1 MARPFSSPTLA
12 DVGRSVGVSAATAS
26 MALRGDP
33 RISATTR
40 KRIHQA
46 AKKLN
51 YVPDPMLAALVARR
65 DRDHQ
70 RHTFANIAA
79 LIDDRWLPDKS
90 GWIDNLFEGM
100 REACTRLGYNLDT
113 INIQRELHP
122 NPHPDR
128 FLTGRGIRGI
138 LILPLHTQ
146 PLTITLQWDRYALVS
161 IGTPLDQ
168 FQVHRTGSD
177 TFAAMSLVCAKLKG
191 LGYRRVGLANSYA
204 NERRTRFEWLG
215 SLCKE
220 SIVDPS
226 FVTVPP
232 HLPELLTPE
241 NLEEWVLAQ
250 RPECIIT
257 NDFQVYLFLS
267 QKGWKIPRDIGI
279 ASLSRNYPA
288 MQHLS
293 GISQHLDS
301 TGQAAVEQLHNMLLR
316 GETGFPAVPREIIT
330 TPHWHKGDST
340 RRIRRGKA

>member
-33 RISATTR
+33 RISASTR
-40 KRIHQA
+40 ARVHQA
-46 AKKLN
+46 AKKLH

-65 DRDHQ
+65 DRDHKRQ
-70 RHTFANIAA
+70 TFANIAA
-79 LIDDRWLPDKS
+79 LLDDRWLPDKS
-90 GWIDNLFEGM
+90 GWIDALFGGM
-100 REACTRLGYNLDT
+100 RETCTRLGYNLDV
-113 INIQRELHP
+113 INIQRELHLS
-122 NPHPDR
+122 PHPDR
-128 FLTGRGIRGI
+128 FLTGRGVRGI

-146 PLTITLQWDRYALVS
+146 PLQLKLQWDRYAIVS

-168 FQVHRTGSD
+168 IPSHRTGSD
-177 TFAAMSLVCAKLKG
+177 TFAAMSLVCAKLKSF
-191 LGYRRVGLANSYA
+191 GYRRVGLVNAIS

-220 SIVDPS
+220 SIIDPT

-232 HLPELLTPE
+232 HMPEILTPE
-241 NLEEWVLAQ
+241 NLEAWVTEHK
-250 RPECIIT
+250 PECIIT
-257 NDFQVYLFLS
+257 NDFQVYDFLA
-267 QKGWKIPRDIGI
+267 KRGWKIPRDIGI

-316 GETGFPAVPREIIT
+316 GETGFPAIPREIMT
-330 TPHWHKGDST
+330 TPHWHQGNST
-340 RRIRRGKA
+340 RRLRKKA